1 MSGDARRFFPMAP
14 MTVQYVRQGV
24 RLSFVSVSKS
34 LVFMLIKKNQ
44 RRNCRFQKKELK
56 SRSVI
61 GS

>member
-34 LVFMLIKKNQ
+34 LVFMLIKKIKEEIVVSK
-44 RRNCRFQKKELK
+44 KKELK

>member
-44 RRNCRFQKKELK
+44 RRNCRFQKKGIK
-56 SRSVI
+56 V
-61 GS
+61 